1 MASTF
6 DIKKFAEQEL
16 DKSLSL
22 GPEDSGGFNNTSEFE
37 TRQDS
42 GTAAIRGAAQDSNS
56 STSKGVIYESL
67 GGSSTHVLINFHLIN
82 SDGDTVD
89 IPVYFG
95 TVITVSYSVYRN
107 KASVF
112 NMGNNLIDGFA
123 IGNKYVAGSIIKG
136 VFNNDDF
143 NGLLNNIK
151 NGLLSVPVDKIA
163 SASNKKVVHS
173 LMKDD
178 LLSCD
183 INIIYTNEYT
193 GAVKSEVIYDATFI
207 NNGQVASINDIIT
220 ETTLS
225 YVARAVKTME
235 SSDTPLGGMSNT
247 STIKTATDLLLG
259 R

>member
-1 MASTF
+1 MATS
-6 DIKKFAEQEL
+6 DIVDFL
-16 DKSLSL
+16 T
-22 GPEDSGGFNNTSEFE
+22 NTQAGQASQK
-37 TRQDS
+37 TINTLTDTS
-42 GTAAIRGAAQDSNS
+42 SDAAIRGASKDNNS
-56 STSKGVIYESL
+56 STNKNFTYESL

-82 SDGDTVD
+82 EAGDIVD

-136 VFNNDDF
+136 VFNDDDF

-151 NGLLSVPVDKIA
+151 DGLLSVPVDKVA
-163 SASNKKVVHS
+163 SSSNKKVIHS

-183 INIIYTNEYT
+183 INIIYTNEYS
-193 GAVKSEVIYDATFI
+193 GHAKSEVIYDATFI

-225 YVARAVKTME
+225 YVGRSVKTME
-235 SSDTPLGGMSNT
+235 SSDTPLGGISNT
-247 STIKTATDLLLG
+247 GTTKTATDLLFG
-259 R
+259 K

>member
-1 MASTF
+1 MATSDVIDFLTSPKSTKET
-6 DIKKFAEQEL
+6 IGIL
-16 DKSLSL
+16 TNS
-22 GPEDSGGFNNTSEFE
+22 TS
-37 TRQDS
+37 
-42 GTAAIRGAAQDSNS
+42 TAAIQGAAKDNNS
-56 STSKGVIYESL
+56 STSKGITYESL

-82 SDGDTVD
+82 SDGDIVD

-151 NGLLSVPVDKIA
+151 DGLLSIPVDKIA

>member
-82 SDGDTVD
+82 SDGDIVD

-151 NGLLSVPVDKIA
+151 NGLLSIPVDKIA

>member
-22 GPEDSGGFNNTSEFE
+22 GPEDPRGFNNTSEFE
-37 TRQDS
+37 IRQDS
-42 GTAAIRGAAQDSNS
+42 GTAAIRGAAQDNNS

-82 SDGDTVD
+82 SDGDIVD

-151 NGLLSVPVDKIA
+151 DGLLSIPVDKIA

>member
-1 MASTF
+1 MA
-6 DIKKFAEQEL
+6 
-16 DKSLSL
+16 
-22 GPEDSGGFNNTSEFE
+22 TSDAK
-37 TRQDS
+37 QDS
-42 GTAAIRGAAQDSNS
+42 STGAIEGAARDNNS

-82 SDGDTVD
+82 SDGDIVD

-225 YVARAVKTME
+225 YVARSVKTME
-235 SSDTPLGGMSNT
+235 SSDTPLGGISNT